1 MEPFQWKFRVVSGV
15 LQYPIT
21 DRDLDETMLKPRF
34 GAIQT
39 LPNLWVQHYVTEPE
53 KHGPG
58 RISSA
63 TFRSRMKLMCRQLI
77 GATHKFM
84 AAI

>member
-34 GAIQT
+34 RCDSDPSQSLGSALCDGTGKTWYREDFIG
-39 LPNLWVQHYVTEPE
+39 Y
-53 KHGPG
+53 
-58 RISSA
+58 ISQSNE
-63 TFRSRMKLMCRQLI
+63 TDVSTTNR
-77 GATHKFM
+77 GYT
-84 AAI
+84 

>member
-1 MEPFQWKFRVVSGV
+1 MEPFQWKFGVVSGYCNIRS
-15 LQYPIT
+15 LIAISN
-21 DRDLDETMLKPRF
+21 ETMLKPRF

-39 LPNLWVQHYVTEPE
+39 LPNLWVRHYVTEPE

-58 RISSA
+58 RMLSV

-77 GATHKFM
+77 EATHKFM